1 MNEPKPEPEPALPA
15 ASTAT
20 TTSPARWTTGKA
32 RVAAGVDLAYDVMGE
47 GVPMLLIMGIG
58 AQRVFWDDR
67 LCELL
72 AARGFQVIRFD
83 HRDIGESS
91 RLNHLPVPDLRR
103 TIVRRLAGLRVDAP
117 YTLSDMARD
126 AVALLSHLGI
136 ERAHIVGCSMGGMI
150 AQHVAIEHP
159 ARVLSMTSIMSAPG
173 ARRYL
178 VSTRP
183 AALRTLFAPP
193 PRTADQAAEHA
204 VKVFTALGGP
214 AFAPD
219 VEALRKNG
227 RISFERGANPR
238 GFLRHFAAICA
249 SGNRTKALGRV
260 RAPVLVFHGEADPLI
275 AVSAGRATAR
285 AIPGARLHTVPGMGH
300 HLPPGVWNEL
310 VSAISDNAAR
320 ARA

>member
-1 MNEPKPEPEPALPA
+1 MSDVSAVSS
-15 ASTAT
+15 STPSAP
-20 TTSPARWTTGKA
+20 SRWTTGKA
-32 RVAAGVDLAYDVMGE
+32 HVAAGVDVTYDVMGE
-47 GVPMLLIMGIG
+47 GAPMLLIMGIG

-67 LCELL
+67 LCELI
-72 AARGFQVIRFD
+72 AARGFKVIRYD

-91 RLNHLPVPDLRR
+91 RLNHLPVPDFRK
-103 TIVRRLAGLRVDAP
+103 TMVRRLAGLRVDAP

-126 AVALLSHLGI
+126 SIALLSHLGI

-150 AQHVAIEHP
+150 AQHIAIEHP

-183 AALRTLFAPP
+183 SALKTLFSAPP
-193 PRTADQAAEHA
+193 KTADAAADHA
-204 VKVFTALGGP
+204 VKVFTALGGSK
-214 AFAPD
+214 FEPD
-219 VEALRKNG
+219 VEALRRNG

-260 RAPVLVFHGEADPLI
+260 RAPVLVFHGEEDPLI

-300 HLPPGVWNEL
+300 HMPPGVWNEL
-310 VSAISDNAAR
+310 VTALTENAAR
-320 ARA
+320 ARV